1 MTPGH
6 RNGSTCSAAAAL
18 GVRTEDCVAIEDSNT
33 GAKSAEAAG
42 CTVLVV
48 ENHVP
53 VLDGP
58 RRVFRDTLEGL
69 SVDDLAGLQAGLA

>member
-1 MTPGH
+1 M
-6 RNGSTCSAAAAL
+6 
-18 GVRTEDCVAIEDSNT
+18 AIEDSNT

-58 RRVFRDTLEGL
+58 RRVFRDSLVGLTVDELRGLVRDRWLRCEGALRLSLEAP
-69 SVDDLAGLQAGLA
+69 AGAER

>member
-1 MTPGH
+1 
-6 RNGSTCSAAAAL
+6 
-18 GVRTEDCVAIEDSNT
+18 VAIEDSNT

-53 VLDGP
+53 VLPGP
-58 RRVFRDTLEGL
+58 RRVLRPTLEGL
-69 SVDDLAGLQAGLA
+69 SPRDLGDLVLR